1 MLITNKPFFSN
12 QKKIKKKEE
21 AKYLSYFPKCK
32 WLRLNQN
39 EVLSFG

>member
-1 MLITNKPFFSN
+1 MLITNKPFFPN
-12 QKKIKKKEE
+12 KKRKKKEE